1 MSEFRYT
8 VLLLAALGGCYA
20 LGYNNGKK
28 YYPNMINR
36 ILTSKDFASY
46 ISKVVE
52 GLKNEVEKKT
62 ADGEN
67 NIDNFENEDDGD
79 DDDQINFK
87 A

>member
-8 VLLLAALGGCYA
+8 ILLLVALGGCYA
-20 LGYNNGKK
+20 IGYNNGKK

-52 GLKNEVEKKT
+52 GLKNEVEKK
-62 ADGEN
+62 AAGSES
-67 NIDNFENEDDGD
+67 EDDGD
-79 DDDQINFK
+79 NDDQINFK

>member
-8 VLLLAALGGCYA
+8 ILLLVALGGCYA

-28 YYPNMINR
+28 YYPNMITR
-36 ILTSKDFASY
+36 ILTSKDFSSY
-46 ISKVVE
+46 ISKVAE
-52 GLKNEVEKKT
+52 DLKNKVEKK
-62 ADGEN
+62 AANSEN
-67 NIDNFENEDDGD
+67 GIDDLEDED

>member
-8 VLLLAALGGCYA
+8 ILLLVALGGCYA
-20 LGYNNGKK
+20 IGYNNGKK
-28 YYPNMINR
+28 YYPNMITR

-46 ISKVVE
+46 ISKVAE
-52 GLKNEVEKKT
+52 NLKNEAEKKA
-62 ADGEN
+62 ADNEN
-67 NIDNFENEDDGD
+67 SIDNFEDENDGD

>member
-8 VLLLAALGGCYA
+8 ILLVVALGGCYA
-20 LGYNNGKK
+20 IGYNNGKK

-36 ILTSKDFASY
+36 ILTSKDFANY
-46 ISKVVE
+46 ISKVAE
-52 GLKNEVEKKT
+52 NLKNEVEKKT
-62 ADGEN
+62 ADNKNG
-67 NIDNFENEDDGD
+67 IDDLEDED

>member
-28 YYPNMINR
+28 YYPNMITR

-46 ISKVVE
+46 ISKVAE
-52 GLKNEVEKKT
+52 DLKNDVEKK
-62 ADGEN
+62 AASSES
-67 NIDNFENEDDGD
+67 EDDGGN
-79 DDDQINFK
+79 DDQINFK

>member
-8 VLLLAALGGCYA
+8 ILLLVALGGCYA
-20 LGYNNGKK
+20 IGYNNGKK

-52 GLKNEVEKKT
+52 NLKNEVEKKA
-62 ADGEN
+62 ADNEN
-67 NIDNFENEDDGD
+67 GIDDLEDED